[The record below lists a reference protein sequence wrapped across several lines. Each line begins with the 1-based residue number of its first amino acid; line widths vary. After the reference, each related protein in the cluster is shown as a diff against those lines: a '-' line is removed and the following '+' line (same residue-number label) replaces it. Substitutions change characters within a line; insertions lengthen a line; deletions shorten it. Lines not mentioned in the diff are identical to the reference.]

1 MSSGISR
8 SVHRSGVGHHPLATA
23 GARSDRRRLFDVV
36 FRGNCVGGL
45 ETGVARMSG
54 ELVVA
59 AVTAALTCDLA
70 LGGSLR
76 CANLGAIEGEALV
89 TCTVDPAL
97 VPQHQFAL

>member
-8 SVHRSGVGHHPLATA
+8 SVHRSGIGRHPLATA

-36 FRGNCVGGL
+36 LRGSCVGGL
-45 ETGVARMSG
+45 EAGVARMSG

-59 AVTAALTCDLA
+59 AVTTALSRDLA

-76 CANLGAIEGEALV
+76 CAHSGAIEGEAIA
-89 TCTVDPAL
+89 TCTVEPAL